1 MGIDIATISSKLSVQ
16 QKRPGKLAGRDRNS
30 LWEGAMK
37 YPVWLVRL
45 VFGGWMVP
53 AGLNHFVP
61 LFPQPQGTGL
71 SGEVFRALFDSHLF
85 DVVKAVEL
93 IAGICVLSGWYTPLA
108 LVVCVPVS
116 FCVFWWDNPVS
127 GFWTNKGGQAGQA
140 VLFCNLALCLAYWNS
155 YRAMFTLR
163 AKPRSFI
170 EPEAPAAAQ
179 PQRDRAVE
187 RIVLV
192 GRLVFGAW
200 MLASGA
206 NHFFVTLWPEP
217 SGNEPLGIQ
226 LMTGL
231 RDGWMLDVAMIIQMA
246 AGAFILAGFFVPV
259 ALCVVMPVS
268 VCAAYW
274 SVILERDPAWAA
286 LAAACVGLN
295 GLLMLAYI
303 DYYKDMLRGRG
314 SLTFGETEEGDN
326 KFVSVFGNPTG
337 PLSRDAFVGGL
348 AVLLLTVAFY
358 VFLAQAGRNR
368 DWVLVALLFPG
379 FVLHARR
386 LHDMGKTAWLLLVPG
401 APVVA
406 FTWLYL
412 FLPKSDL
419 TAPMGWI
426 AAALVVAFA
435 IWGLVGKGQAEAS
448 GFAAPAAA

>member
-1 MGIDIATISSKLSVQ
+1 
-16 QKRPGKLAGRDRNS
+16 
-30 LWEGAMK
+30 MK
-37 YPVWLVRL
+37 YAVWLVRL
-45 VFGGWMVP
+45 VFGAWMVP

-61 LFPQPQGTGL
+61 LFPQPLGSGL
-71 SGEVFRALFDSHLF
+71 SGEVFHALFDSHLF
-85 DVVKAVEL
+85 DLVKGVEL
-93 IAGICVLSGWYTPLA
+93 VAGVCVLTGWYAPLA
-108 LVVCVPVS
+108 LVICMPVS
-116 FCVFWWDNPVS
+116 VCVFWWDNPIS
-127 GFWTNKGGQAGQA
+127 GNWTNKGGQAGQA

-163 AKPRSFI
+163 ARPRSFV

-179 PQRDRAVE
+179 PQRDRAMN
-187 RIVLV
+187 RIVLI

-217 SGNEPLGIQ
+217 SGSQPLGIQ

-231 RDGWMLDVAMIIQMA
+231 RDGWMLDVAMIIQMV
-246 AGAFILAGFFVPV
+246 AGALILTGFFVPV

-274 SVILERDPAWAA
+274 SVILERDPAGAA

-303 DYYKDMLRGRG
+303 DYYKGMLRGRG
-314 SLTFGETEEGDN
+314 SLTFGETEEKN
-326 KFVSVFGNPTG
+326 FVSVFGNPTG
-337 PLSRDAFVGGL
+337 RLSRDAFVGGL
-348 AVLLLTVAFY
+348 AVLLLAVAFY
-358 VFLAQAGRNR
+358 VLLAQAGRNR

-379 FVLHARR
+379 FVLYARR

-412 FLPKSDL
+412 FLPRSDL

-435 IWGLVGKGQAEAS
+435 IWGLVGKGQAEANS
-448 GFAAPAAA
+448 FEVPAAA

>member
-1 MGIDIATISSKLSVQ
+1 
-16 QKRPGKLAGRDRNS
+16 
-30 LWEGAMK
+30 MK
-37 YPVWLVRL
+37 YAVWFIRL
-45 VFGGWMVP
+45 VFGAWMVP

-61 LFPQPQGTGL
+61 LFPQPQGAGL

-85 DVVKAVEL
+85 DLVKGVEL
-93 IAGICVLSGWYTPLA
+93 IAGICVLTGWYIPLA
-108 LVVCVPVS
+108 LVVCMPVS
-116 FCVFWWDNPVS
+116 FCVFWWDNPIS
-127 GFWTNKGGQAGQA
+127 GNWTNKGGQAGQV

-163 AKPRSFI
+163 AKPRAFG

-179 PQRDRAVE
+179 PQGALAMSRL
-187 RIVLV
+187 VLI

-206 NHFFVTLWPEP
+206 NHFFVNLWPEP
-217 SGNEPLGIQ
+217 AGHEPLGIQ

-231 RDGWMLDVAMIIQMA
+231 RDGWMLDVAMIVQMV
-246 AGAFILAGFFVPV
+246 AGACILTGFFVPV

-268 VCAAYW
+268 VCAAFW

-286 LAAACVGLN
+286 LAAACAGLN

-303 DYYKDMLRGRG
+303 DYYKGMLREHA
-314 SLTFGETEEGDN
+314 SLAFGETEEGGKN
-326 KFVSVFGNPTG
+326 FVSIFGNPTG
-337 PLSRDAFVGGL
+337 RLSRELFVGGL
-348 AVLLLTVAFY
+348 PVLLLTVAFY
-358 VFLAQAGRNR
+358 VLLAQAGRNR
-368 DWVLVALLFPG
+368 DWVLIALLFPG

-406 FTWLYL
+406 YVWLHL
-412 FLPKSDL
+412 FVPKSDL

-435 IWGLVGKGQAEAS
+435 VWGLVGKGQAEANRF
-448 GFAAPAAA
+448 GAPA